1 MTSRSRF
8 LAALATALATVGLPV
23 AGLVVTA
30 APAAADTACDEA
42 LLVSA
47 VNDVRASRGLPELM
61 LDSRLSGLAK
71 TWSGT
76 MATTGV
82 LAHNAALSSLAPS
95 VWRTLAEN
103 VGVGPSVGVV
113 QNALE
118 ASAGHLANMV
128 NPRVN
133 AIGVGV
139 VQSGARVWATQVFME
154 APADSLVVPS
164 STGCGPSA
172 PAGPAATGSGWYR
185 LATADGATYAFGA
198 AAGLARVAAAAP
210 VVAMAAAP
218 GGAGTWTVAANG
230 AVYAHGGAPH
240 LGSADARP
248 LNQPVV
254 GMAASPS
261 GRGYWLVARDGG
273 IFSFGDARF
282 FGSTGAI
289 RLNQPIVGMAATPS
303 GQGYWLVAA
312 DGGLFA
318 FGDARFFGST
328 GAIRLNQPVVG
339 MAPSASGQGYWL
351 VARDGGIFAFGDAR
365 FFGSTGAIRL
375 NQPIVG
381 MAATPSGQGYRFVA
395 ADGGVFSFGDAPF
408 LGSAAG
414 GTGAQVTALIA
425 G

>member
-1 MTSRSRF
+1 VTSRSRF
-8 LAALATALATVGLPV
+8 LAALATAVATVGLPV

-42 LLVSA
+42 LFMSA
-47 VNDVRASRGLPELM
+47 VNDVRASRGLPRLT
-61 LDSRLSGLAK
+61 LDSRLSGLAR
-71 TWSGT
+71 TWSGA

-82 LAHNAALSSLAPS
+82 LGHNPALTTQAPS

-103 VGVGPSVGVV
+103 VGVGPSAAAV
-113 QNALE
+113 QGALE
-118 ASAGHLANMV
+118 ASARHLANMV

-139 VQSGARVWATQVFME
+139 AWSGATLWATQVFME
-154 APADSLVVPS
+154 APAGSLVAPPS
-164 STGCGPSA
+164 PPCAEPTSPPIMAGSA
-172 PAGPAATGSGWYR
+172 WYR
-185 LATADGATYAFGA
+185 LATADGATFAFGA
-198 AAGLARVAAAAP
+198 APGLPRVPTVAPIVAIAAP
-210 VVAMAAAP
+210 PA
-218 GGAGTWTVAANG
+218 GAGTWTAAANG
-230 AVYAHGGAPH
+230 AVYAHDGAPH
-240 LGSADARP
+240 FGSADARP

-254 GMAASPS
+254 GMAATPS
-261 GRGYWLVARDGG
+261 GR
-273 IFSFGDARF
+273 
-282 FGSTGAI
+282 
-289 RLNQPIVGMAATPS
+289 
-303 GQGYWLVAA
+303 
-312 DGGLFA
+312 
-318 FGDARFFGST
+318 
-328 GAIRLNQPVVG
+328 
-339 MAPSASGQGYWL
+339 GYWL

-414 GTGAQVTALIA
+414 RTGAQVTALIA